1 MYVTHQVLVAAV
13 HERAGYAR
21 GVERR
26 AVFTDQPILHER
38 GFLLERHVPDDHAVV
53 VAPEREVH
61 ALGVPGREG
70 GGGGGRVRERERR
83 REEVGQGY
91 AEHGLRGKEYINEGT
106 DFF

>member
-38 GFLLERHVPDDHAVV
+38 GFLLERRVPDDHAVV

-61 ALGVPGREG
+61 ALGSQGERAAAAAVACASASAAARRWGRDT
-70 GGGGGRVRERERR
+70 RNMVC
-83 REEVGQGY
+83 
-91 AEHGLRGKEYINEGT
+91 AGKNT
-106 DFF
+106 